1 MSRHPEQLLFGSV
14 DLVVDG
20 NESSGWQVIARSD
33 GLEETTAD
41 DLVRWIDPELT
52 TLHPLSSFPT
62 EEEIRAADRRLV
74 HRCIAGAA
82 VLFHTAPAGQDTTG
96 RPNTMTH
103 VVVDRSENT
112 MRPLLGPA
120 AWRAPWWCTPFG
132 PEQMRRAELPPSD
145 ALRPGPVVTDDSV
158 LAHVLQP
165 GAADALG
172 ALADVVA
179 RNAERADEVQRELAV
194 LVIDAVDDAAQWIG
208 ALLACTTVE
217 PARGV
222 AWSTLERVHGGRDL
236 DRLRLS
242 GLDIAAVPRDDLRD
256 RFDLPARCTV
266 VDPSSPTTKTPETIF
281 GRIAAAMAADP
292 GLWLEAREAMDREV
306 MRQLVDQSGVSLAW
320 PAAMA
325 QARAWLVRGEE
336 GALFSRGYSG
346 NLRSDVESVLLRAS
360 VPALDEALPGTAEDL
375 RAAKEALI
383 GESGQRTPQGW
394 RELCQRIGDRL
405 SPERALLLGRRYLDA
420 AVLDSDWLRQD
431 RTGLEQL
438 PGTVRTALAEW
449 SVGPDGSAEAT
460 ALVSAASRTLEQG
473 PPGQDP
479 VLASLSSGT
488 VRGRLVTGLL
498 EDGVRI
504 EPAVL
509 DQLLAPLAQEIL
521 SANAQAAQSGYERQ
535 PHLEVVAAL
544 PATAREVLAEQL
556 ERGLLDRAFHEAQTE
571 GAVRQPVL
579 PPMLA
584 LALAE
589 SVDGARGWLSVQVAL
604 GAICAGVGELATA
617 LNALDGAARRAQEVR
632 AVLIVQPPTAA
643 ALENAVRVE
652 HLSAL
657 SALENSG
664 VPQASR
670 WTLVA
675 ALADPEDAHGA
686 ELLRERRRASR
697 AIARA
702 RREPVIAL
710 SWEDSALLLAEA
722 VASPFLTDTLTS
734 GSTWAWAENVHVAAI
749 QLRDGAEGLQESPQ
763 LRRRLTELARRGE
776 QRSAAV
782 LVLLSVGSQRFSL
795 EKVRTPVDL
804 DALVAAA
811 ARDPRGLLAPTAQ
824 SWGRAGLDA
833 LRTLAADTSI
843 IPPRDL
849 GSAPAA
855 TRLAAPTT
863 LRDAAAAV
871 LDARLRGTPAGD
883 LPRLIDEARAEFR
896 GDSQGWARAQ
906 RAIPSLK
913 GSVSSRAERLGDI
926 VKKNLNLLPRQR
938 KEGRDG

>member
-14 DLVVDG
+14 DLVIDG
-20 NESSGWQVIARSD
+20 IESSGWQVIARSD
-33 GLEETTAD
+33 GLEETAAD
-41 DLVRWIDPELT
+41 DLVRWIEPELT
-52 TLHPLSSFPT
+52 TLRPLSGFPT

-74 HRCIAGAA
+74 HRRIAGAPI
-82 VLFHTAPAGQDTTG
+82 LFHTAPAGQDTTG

-112 MRPLLGPA
+112 MRPLLGPT

-132 PEQMRRAELPPSD
+132 PEQMRRAELPASD
-145 ALRPGPVVTDDSV
+145 TLRPGTVVTDDSV

-179 RNAERADEVQRELAV
+179 RNAERTDEGQRELAV

-208 ALLACTTVE
+208 ALLACTAVE
-217 PARGV
+217 PARCV
-222 AWSTLERVHGGRDL
+222 AWSTLERAHGGRDL

-242 GLDIAAVPRDDLRD
+242 GLDIAAVPREDLRD

-266 VDPSSPTTKTPETIF
+266 VDPSSPTRRTPETVF
-281 GRIAAAMAADP
+281 GRIVAAMAADP

-306 MRQLVDQSGVSLAW
+306 MSQLVDQSGVSLAW
-320 PAAMA
+320 PGAMA
-325 QARAWLVRGEE
+325 QARAWLVQGDE
-336 GALFSRGYSG
+336 AVLFSRGYSG

-360 VPALDEALPGTAEDL
+360 VPALEEALPGTAEDL

-383 GESGQRTPQGW
+383 GEAGQRTPQGW
-394 RELCQRIGDRL
+394 RELCLRIGDRL

-420 AVLDSDWLRQD
+420 AILDPDWLRRD
-431 RTGLEQL
+431 RTGLEPL

-449 SVGPDGSAEAT
+449 SAGPDGTVEAA
-460 ALVSAASRTLEQG
+460 ALVSTASRTLEQG

-479 VLASLSSGT
+479 VLASLSAGT

-504 EPAVL
+504 EHAVL
-509 DQLLAPLAQEIL
+509 DQLLAPLAQETL
-521 SANAQAAQSGYERQ
+521 GANAQAVPSGHERQ
-535 PHLEVVAAL
+535 PHLEVVTAL
-544 PATAREVLAEQL
+544 PSAAREVLAERL
-556 ERGLLDRAFHEAQTE
+556 ERGLLDRAIHEAQTE

-579 PPMLA
+579 PPMLS
-584 LALAE
+584 LALSE
-589 SVDGARGWLSVQVAL
+589 SASGGRGWLSVQVAL
-604 GAICAGVGELATA
+604 GAISAGVGELATA
-617 LNALDGAARRAQEVR
+617 LTALDGAARRAQEVR
-632 AVLIVQPPTAA
+632 AVLVVEPPTAA
-643 ALENAVRVE
+643 ALEDAARVE
-652 HLSAL
+652 HLPAL
-657 SALENSG
+657 SALESSG

-675 ALADPEDAHGA
+675 ALADPEDARSV

-702 RREPVIAL
+702 RREPVTAL

-734 GSTWAWAENVHVAAI
+734 GGTWAWAENAHLAAVH
-749 QLRDGAEGLQESPQ
+749 LRDGAEGLPESPQ
-763 LRRRLTELARRGE
+763 LRRRLMELAHRGE

-795 EKVRTPVDL
+795 EEVRTPVDL

-811 ARDPRGLLAPTAQ
+811 AGDPRGLLAPTAQ
-824 SWGRAGLDA
+824 GWGRAGLDA
-833 LRTLAADTSI
+833 LRTLAADTSTA
-843 IPPRDL
+843 PSGGL
-849 GSAPAA
+849 ASAAAA
-855 TRLAAPTT
+855 TLPAAPTT
-863 LRDAAAAV
+863 LRDAAASV
-871 LDARLRGTPAGD
+871 LDARLRGAPGGD

-896 GDSQGWARAQ
+896 GDSPGWARAQ
-906 RAIPSLK
+906 RAVPSLK
-913 GSVSSRAERLGDI
+913 GSLSSRAERLGDI

>member
-14 DLVVDG
+14 DLVIDG
-20 NESSGWQVIARSD
+20 IESSGWQVIARSD
-33 GLEETTAD
+33 GLEETAAD
-41 DLVRWIDPELT
+41 DLVRWIEPELT
-52 TLHPLSSFPT
+52 TLRPLSGFPT

-74 HRCIAGAA
+74 HRRIAGAP

-112 MRPLLGPA
+112 MRPLLGPT

-132 PEQMRRAELPPSD
+132 PEQMRRAELPASD
-145 ALRPGPVVTDDSV
+145 TLRPGTVVTDDSV

-165 GAADALG
+165 GAADPLG

-179 RNAERADEVQRELAV
+179 RNAERTDEGQRELAV

-208 ALLACTTVE
+208 ALLACTAVE
-217 PARGV
+217 PARCV
-222 AWSTLERVHGGRDL
+222 AWSTLERAHGGRDL

-242 GLDIAAVPRDDLRD
+242 GLDIAAVPREDLRD

-266 VDPSSPTTKTPETIF
+266 VDPSSPTRRTPETVF
-281 GRIAAAMAADP
+281 GRIVAAMAADP

-306 MRQLVDQSGVSLAW
+306 MSQLVDQSGVSLAW
-320 PAAMA
+320 PGAMA
-325 QARAWLVRGEE
+325 QARAWLVQGDETV
-336 GALFSRGYSG
+336 LFSRGYSG

-360 VPALDEALPGTAEDL
+360 VPALEEALPGTAEAL

-383 GESGQRTPQGW
+383 GEAGQRTPQGW
-394 RELCQRIGDRL
+394 RELCLRIGDRL

-420 AVLDSDWLRQD
+420 AILDPDWLRRD
-431 RTGLEQL
+431 RTGLEPL

-449 SVGPDGSAEAT
+449 SAGPGGTVEAA
-460 ALVSAASRTLEQG
+460 ALVSTASRTLEQG

-479 VLASLSSGT
+479 VLASLSAGI

-504 EPAVL
+504 EHAVL

-521 SANAQAAQSGYERQ
+521 GANAQSVPSGHERQ
-535 PHLEVVAAL
+535 PHLEVVTAL
-544 PATAREVLAEQL
+544 PSAAREVLAERL
-556 ERGLLDRAFHEAQTE
+556 ERGLLDRAIHEAQTE

-579 PPMLA
+579 PPMLS
-584 LALAE
+584 LALSE
-589 SVDGARGWLSVQVAL
+589 SASGGRGWLSVQVAL
-604 GAICAGVGELATA
+604 GAISAGVGELATA
-617 LNALDGAARRAQEVR
+617 LTALDGAARRAQEVR
-632 AVLIVQPPTAA
+632 AVLVVEPPTAA
-643 ALENAVRVE
+643 ALEDAARVE
-652 HLSAL
+652 HLPAL
-657 SALENSG
+657 SALESSG

-675 ALADPEDAHGA
+675 ALADPEDARSV

-702 RREPVIAL
+702 RREPVTAL

-734 GSTWAWAENVHVAAI
+734 GGTWAWAENAHVAAVQI
-749 QLRDGAEGLQESPQ
+749 RDGAEGLPESPQ
-763 LRRRLTELARRGE
+763 LRRRFMELAHRGE

-795 EKVRTPVDL
+795 EEVRTPVDL

-811 ARDPRGLLAPTAQ
+811 AGDPRGLLAPTAQ
-824 SWGRAGLDA
+824 GWGRAGLDA
-833 LRTLAADTSI
+833 LRTLAADTSTT
-843 IPPRDL
+843 PPGDL
-849 GSAPAA
+849 ASAAAATLPAA
-855 TRLAAPTT
+855 RTT
-863 LRDAAAAV
+863 LWDAAASV
-871 LDARLRGTPAGD
+871 LDARLRGAPGGD

-896 GDSQGWARAQ
+896 GDSPGWARAQ
-906 RAIPSLK
+906 RAVPSLK
-913 GSVSSRAERLGDI
+913 GSLSSRAERLGDI

>member
-14 DLVVDG
+14 DLVIDG
-20 NESSGWQVIARSD
+20 IESSGWQVIARSD
-33 GLEETTAD
+33 GLEETAAD
-41 DLVRWIDPELT
+41 DLVRWIEPELT
-52 TLHPLSSFPT
+52 TLRPLSGFPT

-74 HRCIAGAA
+74 HRRIAGAPI
-82 VLFHTAPAGQDTTG
+82 LFHTAPAGQDTTG

-112 MRPLLGPA
+112 MRPLLGPT

-132 PEQMRRAELPPSD
+132 PEQMRRAELPASD
-145 ALRPGPVVTDDSV
+145 TLRPGTVVTDDSV

-179 RNAERADEVQRELAV
+179 RNAERTDEGQRELAV

-208 ALLACTTVE
+208 ALLACTAVE
-217 PARGV
+217 PARCV
-222 AWSTLERVHGGRDL
+222 AWSTLERAHGGRDL

-242 GLDIAAVPRDDLRD
+242 GLDIAAVPREDLRD

-266 VDPSSPTTKTPETIF
+266 VDPSSPTRRTPETVF
-281 GRIAAAMAADP
+281 GRIVAAMAADP

-306 MRQLVDQSGVSLAW
+306 MSQLVDQSGVSLAW
-320 PAAMA
+320 PGAMA
-325 QARAWLVRGEE
+325 QARAWLVQGDE
-336 GALFSRGYSG
+336 AVLFSRGYSG

-360 VPALDEALPGTAEDL
+360 VPALEEALPGTAEDL

-383 GESGQRTPQGW
+383 GEAGQRTPQGW
-394 RELCQRIGDRL
+394 RELCLRIGDRL

-420 AVLDSDWLRQD
+420 AILDPDWLRQD
-431 RTGLEQL
+431 RTGLEPL

-449 SVGPDGSAEAT
+449 SAGPDGTVEAA
-460 ALVSAASRTLEQG
+460 ALVSTASRTLEQG

-479 VLASLSSGT
+479 VRASLSAGT

-504 EPAVL
+504 EHALL

-521 SANAQAAQSGYERQ
+521 GANAQSVPSGHERQ
-535 PHLEVVAAL
+535 PHLEVVTAL
-544 PATAREVLAEQL
+544 PSAAREVLAERL
-556 ERGLLDRAFHEAQTE
+556 ERGLLDRAIHEAQTE

-579 PPMLA
+579 PPMLS
-584 LALAE
+584 LALSE
-589 SVDGARGWLSVQVAL
+589 SASGGRGWLSVQVAL
-604 GAICAGVGELATA
+604 GAISAGVGELATA
-617 LNALDGAARRAQEVR
+617 LTALDGAARRAQEVR
-632 AVLIVQPPTAA
+632 AVLVVEPPTAA
-643 ALENAVRVE
+643 ALEGAARVE
-652 HLSAL
+652 HLPAL
-657 SALENSG
+657 SALESSG

-670 WTLVA
+670 WMLVA
-675 ALADPEDAHGA
+675 ALADPEDARSV

-702 RREPVIAL
+702 RREPVTAL

-734 GSTWAWAENVHVAAI
+734 GGTWAWAENAHVAAV
-749 QLRDGAEGLQESPQ
+749 QLRDGAEGLPESPQ
-763 LRRRLTELARRGE
+763 LRRRLMELAHRGE

-795 EKVRTPVDL
+795 EEVRTPVDL
-804 DALVAAA
+804 DALVATAA
-811 ARDPRGLLAPTAQ
+811 GDPRGLLAPTAQ
-824 SWGRAGLDA
+824 GWGRAGLDA
-833 LRTLAADTSI
+833 LRTLAADTSTT
-843 IPPRDL
+843 PPGDL
-849 GSAPAA
+849 ASAAAA
-855 TRLAAPTT
+855 TLPAAPTT
-863 LRDAAAAV
+863 LRDAAASV
-871 LDARLRGTPAGD
+871 LDARLRGAPGGD

-896 GDSQGWARAQ
+896 GDSPGWARAQ
-906 RAIPSLK
+906 RAVPSLK
-913 GSVSSRAERLGDI
+913 GSLSSRAERLGDI

>member
-14 DLVVDG
+14 DLVIDG
-20 NESSGWQVIARSD
+20 IESSGWQVIARSD
-33 GLEETTAD
+33 GLEETAAD
-41 DLVRWIDPELT
+41 DLVRWIEPELT
-52 TLHPLSSFPT
+52 TLRPLSGFPT

-74 HRCIAGAA
+74 HRRIAGAPI
-82 VLFHTAPAGQDTTG
+82 LFHTAPAGQDTTG

-112 MRPLLGPA
+112 MRPLLGPT

-132 PEQMRRAELPPSD
+132 PEQMRRAELPASD
-145 ALRPGPVVTDDSV
+145 TLRPGTVVTNDSV

-179 RNAERADEVQRELAV
+179 RNAERTDEGQRELAV

-208 ALLACTTVE
+208 ALLACTAVE
-217 PARGV
+217 PARCV
-222 AWSTLERVHGGRDL
+222 AWSTLERAHGGRDL

-242 GLDIAAVPRDDLRD
+242 GLDIAAVPREDLRD

-266 VDPSSPTTKTPETIF
+266 VDPSSPTRRTPETVF
-281 GRIAAAMAADP
+281 GRIVAAMAADP

-306 MRQLVDQSGVSLAW
+306 MSQLVDQSGVSLAW
-320 PAAMA
+320 PGAMA
-325 QARAWLVRGEE
+325 QARAWLVQGDE
-336 GALFSRGYSG
+336 AVLFSRGYSG

-360 VPALDEALPGTAEDL
+360 VPALEEALPGTAEDL

-383 GESGQRTPQGW
+383 GEAGQRTPQGW
-394 RELCQRIGDRL
+394 RELCLRIGDRL

-420 AVLDSDWLRQD
+420 AILDPDWLRQD
-431 RTGLEQL
+431 RTGLEPL

-449 SVGPDGSAEAT
+449 SAGPDGTVEAA
-460 ALVSAASRTLEQG
+460 ALVSTASRTLEQG

-479 VLASLSSGT
+479 VRASLSAGT

-504 EPAVL
+504 EHALL

-521 SANAQAAQSGYERQ
+521 GANAQSVPSGHERQ
-535 PHLEVVAAL
+535 PHLEVVTAL
-544 PATAREVLAEQL
+544 PSAAREVLAERL
-556 ERGLLDRAFHEAQTE
+556 ERGLLDRAIHEAQTE

-579 PPMLA
+579 PPMLS
-584 LALAE
+584 LALSE
-589 SVDGARGWLSVQVAL
+589 SASGGRGWLSVQVAL
-604 GAICAGVGELATA
+604 GAISAGVGELATA
-617 LNALDGAARRAQEVR
+617 LTALDGAARRAQEVR
-632 AVLIVQPPTAA
+632 AVLVVEPPTAA
-643 ALENAVRVE
+643 ALEGAARVE
-652 HLSAL
+652 HLPAL
-657 SALENSG
+657 SALESSG

-675 ALADPEDAHGA
+675 ALADPEDARSV

-702 RREPVIAL
+702 RREPVTAL

-734 GSTWAWAENVHVAAI
+734 GGTWAWAENAHVAAV
-749 QLRDGAEGLQESPQ
+749 QLRDGAEGLPESPQ
-763 LRRRLTELARRGE
+763 LRRRLMELAHRGE

-795 EKVRTPVDL
+795 EEVRTPVDL
-804 DALVAAA
+804 DALVATAA
-811 ARDPRGLLAPTAQ
+811 GDPRGLLAPTAQ
-824 SWGRAGLDA
+824 GWGRAGLDA
-833 LRTLAADTSI
+833 LRTLAADTSTT
-843 IPPRDL
+843 PPGDL
-849 GSAPAA
+849 ASAAAA
-855 TRLAAPTT
+855 TLPAAPTT
-863 LRDAAAAV
+863 LRDAAASV
-871 LDARLRGTPAGD
+871 LDARLRGAPGGD

-896 GDSQGWARAQ
+896 GDSPGWARAQ
-906 RAIPSLK
+906 RAVPSLK
-913 GSVSSRAERLGDI
+913 GSLSSRAERLGDI

>member
-14 DLVVDG
+14 DLLIDG
-20 NESSGWQVIARSD
+20 IESSGWQVIARSD
-33 GLEETTAD
+33 GLEETAAD
-41 DLVRWIDPELT
+41 DLVRWIEPELT
-52 TLHPLSSFPT
+52 TLRPLSGFPT

-74 HRCIAGAA
+74 HRRIAGAP

-112 MRPLLGPA
+112 MRPLLGPT

-132 PEQMRRAELPPSD
+132 PEQMRRAELPASD
-145 ALRPGPVVTDDSV
+145 TLRPGTVVTDDSV

-179 RNAERADEVQRELAV
+179 RNAERTDEGQRELAV

-208 ALLACTTVE
+208 ALLACTAVE
-217 PARGV
+217 PARCV
-222 AWSTLERVHGGRDL
+222 AWSTLERAHGGRDL

-242 GLDIAAVPRDDLRD
+242 GLDIAAVPREDLRD

-266 VDPSSPTTKTPETIF
+266 VDPSSPTRRTPETVF
-281 GRIAAAMAADP
+281 GRIVAAMAADP

-306 MRQLVDQSGVSLAW
+306 MSQLVDQSGVSLAW
-320 PAAMA
+320 PGAMA
-325 QARAWLVRGEE
+325 QARAWLVQGDETV
-336 GALFSRGYSG
+336 LFSRGYSG

-360 VPALDEALPGTAEDL
+360 VPALEEALPGTAEAL

-383 GESGQRTPQGW
+383 GEAGQRTPQGW
-394 RELCQRIGDRL
+394 RELCLRIGDRL

-420 AVLDSDWLRQD
+420 AILDPDWLRRD
-431 RTGLEQL
+431 RTGLEPL

-449 SVGPDGSAEAT
+449 SAGPGGTVEAA
-460 ALVSAASRTLEQG
+460 ALVSTASRTLEQG

-479 VLASLSSGT
+479 VLASLSAGT

-504 EPAVL
+504 EHAVL

-521 SANAQAAQSGYERQ
+521 GANAQTVPSGHERQ
-535 PHLEVVAAL
+535 PHLEVVTAL
-544 PATAREVLAEQL
+544 PSAAREVLAERL
-556 ERGLLDRAFHEAQTE
+556 ERGLLDRAIHEAQTE

-579 PPMLA
+579 PPMLS
-584 LALAE
+584 LALSE
-589 SVDGARGWLSVQVAL
+589 SASGGRGWLSVQVAL
-604 GAICAGVGELATA
+604 GAISAGVGELATA
-617 LNALDGAARRAQEVR
+617 LTALDGAARRAQEVR
-632 AVLIVQPPTAA
+632 AVLVVEPPTAA
-643 ALENAVRVE
+643 ALEDAARVE
-652 HLSAL
+652 HLPAL
-657 SALENSG
+657 SALESSG

-675 ALADPEDAHGA
+675 ALADPEDARSV

-702 RREPVIAL
+702 RREPVTAL

-734 GSTWAWAENVHVAAI
+734 GGTWAWAENAHVAAVQI
-749 QLRDGAEGLQESPQ
+749 RDGAEGLPESPQ
-763 LRRRLTELARRGE
+763 LRRRLMELAHRGE

-795 EKVRTPVDL
+795 EEVRTPVDL

-811 ARDPRGLLAPTAQ
+811 AGDPRGLLAPTAQ
-824 SWGRAGLDA
+824 GWGRAGLDA
-833 LRTLAADTSI
+833 LRTLAADTSTT
-843 IPPRDL
+843 PPGDL
-849 GSAPAA
+849 ASAAAA
-855 TRLAAPTT
+855 TLPAAPTT
-863 LRDAAAAV
+863 LWDAAASV
-871 LDARLRGTPAGD
+871 LDARLRGAPGGD

-896 GDSQGWARAQ
+896 GDSPGWARAQ
-906 RAIPSLK
+906 RAVPSLK
-913 GSVSSRAERLGDI
+913 GSLSSRAERLGDI

>member
-14 DLVVDG
+14 DLVIDG
-20 NESSGWQVIARSD
+20 IESSGWQVIARSD
-33 GLEETTAD
+33 GLEETAAD
-41 DLVRWIDPELT
+41 DLVRWIEPELT
-52 TLHPLSSFPT
+52 TLRPLSGFPT

-74 HRCIAGAA
+74 HRRIAGAPI
-82 VLFHTAPAGQDTTG
+82 LFHTAPAGQDTTG

-112 MRPLLGPA
+112 MRPLLGPT

-132 PEQMRRAELPPSD
+132 PEQMRRAELPASD
-145 ALRPGPVVTDDSV
+145 TLRPGTVVTDDSV

-179 RNAERADEVQRELAV
+179 RNAERTDEGQRELAV

-208 ALLACTTVE
+208 ALLACTAVE
-217 PARGV
+217 PARCV
-222 AWSTLERVHGGRDL
+222 AWSTLERAHGGRDL

-242 GLDIAAVPRDDLRD
+242 GLDIAAVPREDLRD

-266 VDPSSPTTKTPETIF
+266 VDPSSPTRRTPETVF
-281 GRIAAAMAADP
+281 GRIVAAMAADP

-306 MRQLVDQSGVSLAW
+306 MSQLVDQSGVSLAW
-320 PAAMA
+320 PGAMA
-325 QARAWLVRGEE
+325 QARAWLVQGDE
-336 GALFSRGYSG
+336 AVLFSRGYSG

-360 VPALDEALPGTAEDL
+360 VPALEEALPGTAEDL

-383 GESGQRTPQGW
+383 GEAGQRTPQGW
-394 RELCQRIGDRL
+394 RELCLRIGDRL

-420 AVLDSDWLRQD
+420 AILDPDWLRQD
-431 RTGLEQL
+431 RTGLEPL

-449 SVGPDGSAEAT
+449 SAGPDGTVEAA
-460 ALVSAASRTLEQG
+460 ALVSTASRTLEQG

-479 VLASLSSGT
+479 VRASLSAGT

-504 EPAVL
+504 EHAVL

-521 SANAQAAQSGYERQ
+521 GVNAQAVPSGHERQ
-535 PHLEVVAAL
+535 PHLEVVTAL
-544 PATAREVLAEQL
+544 PSAAREVLAERL
-556 ERGLLDRAFHEAQTE
+556 ERGLLDRAIHEAQTE

-579 PPMLA
+579 PPMLS
-584 LALAE
+584 LALSE
-589 SVDGARGWLSVQVAL
+589 SASGGRGWLSVQVAL
-604 GAICAGVGELATA
+604 GAISAGVGELATA
-617 LNALDGAARRAQEVR
+617 LTALDGAARRAQEVR
-632 AVLIVQPPTAA
+632 AVLVVEPPTAA
-643 ALENAVRVE
+643 ALEGAARVE
-652 HLSAL
+652 HLPAL
-657 SALENSG
+657 SALESSG

-675 ALADPEDAHGA
+675 ALADPEDARSV

-702 RREPVIAL
+702 RREPVTAL

-734 GSTWAWAENVHVAAI
+734 GGTWAWAENAHVAAV
-749 QLRDGAEGLQESPQ
+749 QLRDGAEGLPESPQ
-763 LRRRLTELARRGE
+763 LRRRLMELAHRGE

-795 EKVRTPVDL
+795 EEVRTPVDL

-811 ARDPRGLLAPTAQ
+811 AGDPRGLLASTAQ
-824 SWGRAGLDA
+824 GWGRAGLDA
-833 LRTLAADTSI
+833 LRTLAADTSTT
-843 IPPRDL
+843 PPGDL
-849 GSAPAA
+849 ASAAAA
-855 TRLAAPTT
+855 TLPAAPTT
-863 LRDAAAAV
+863 LRDAAASV
-871 LDARLRGTPAGD
+871 LDARLRGAPGGD
-883 LPRLIDEARAEFR
+883 LPRLIEEARAEFR
-896 GDSQGWARAQ
+896 GDSPGWARAQ
-906 RAIPSLK
+906 RAVPSLK
-913 GSVSSRAERLGDI
+913 GSLSSRAERLGDI